1 MTVWILER
9 INYGAPL
16 LDKKIIL
23 ASVLI
28 NPDPGHK
35 QAHWQYTREHSYAI
49 LWPCMCFV
57 YGRQII
63 SEALGLLPPFGLVGC
78 YNTLSAL
85 TPLVLAT
92 QNWPRRPAPA
102 PSPILS
108 HQGNANLL
116 PPSSKLGVLDLDG
129 ILQAASAAHVPS
141 SSRGFLFLILHHKV
155 HACMCGLV

>member
-78 YNTLSAL
+78 YNMLSAL

-92 QNWPRRPAPA
+92 QKLVSAPC
-102 PSPILS
+102 SLPILS
-108 HQGNANLL
+108 HRDKSAASELKAGRARSRWNIAGSISSSCAAQQPFFFN
-116 PPSSKLGVLDLDG
+116 PSSQG
-129 ILQAASAAHVPS
+129 
-141 SSRGFLFLILHHKV
+141 
-155 HACMCGLV
+155 ACMHL